1 MLPTPDPF
9 PSPSLA
15 PQCPAQVCD
24 TPLPPP
30 FPSAHDSPRRF
41 AIAIPPLLVV
51 YFFIQRYYIPTARE
65 LQRIESITRSPIYSK
80 FGEALNGVPTIRA
93 YRKEQHYTLVSRGK
107 GVWEGSVGSMTLRWA
122 YGKEQHY
129 KLVHIRRRGEVWEAC
144 TSW

>member
-1 MLPTPDPF
+1 M
-9 PSPSLA
+9 SSL
-15 PQCPAQVCD
+15 
-24 TPLPPP
+24 
-30 FPSAHDSPRRF
+30 RF

-93 YRKEQHYTLVSRGK
+93 YRKEQHYTLVSTRRGR
-107 GVWEGSVGSMTLRWA
+107 GTGRWDVWEVWEACFTMGRTARSSTTNWCTCGGG
-122 YGKEQHY
+122 GK
-129 KLVHIRRRGEVWEAC
+129 KVWEAC